1 MQSEHSI
8 QNVKRI
14 KPGVV
19 LFVFILFVSALL
31 IYKIQSTESIH
42 PHRDSLSGQSENP
55 ADQLEKSVGATETPT
70 PILDPVTPE
79 PELVLTQTANRQ
91 SLLPDVKTVK
101 EGELES
107 TSWQNPFYRLFW
119 KSKGWQFTEAGMVS
133 SADQLSAA
141 TFLRPYKKISVSF
154 RVDVEQKFPSFDL
167 KLLTRDP
174 AKPDQV
180 LVSSAIHF
188 QNDGVSVSAIVQA
201 ATKELKHIKL
211 DLTRTKPESVRIRFV
226 GTGNRFVLSIG
237 GRRILTC
244 AQPAQ
249 QSGKEC
255 FLSFLASGERVQ
267 ISALRIEGE

>member
-107 TSWQNPFYRLFW
+107 TSWQNPFTDCSGKQRLAVHRSGNGF
-119 KSKGWQFTEAGMVS
+119 VCR
-133 SADQLSAA
+133 SAFRGDL
-141 TFLRPYKKISVSF
+141 LRPYKNTASV
-154 RVDVEQKFPSFDL
+154 
-167 KLLTRDP
+167 
-174 AKPDQV
+174 
-180 LVSSAIHF
+180 
-188 QNDGVSVSAIVQA
+188 
-201 ATKELKHIKL
+201 
-211 DLTRTKPESVRIRFV
+211 
-226 GTGNRFVLSIG
+226 FVLMWN
-237 GRRILTC
+237 R
-244 AQPAQ
+244 
-249 QSGKEC
+249 
-255 FLSFLASGERVQ
+255 SFPHL
-267 ISALRIEGE
+267 I